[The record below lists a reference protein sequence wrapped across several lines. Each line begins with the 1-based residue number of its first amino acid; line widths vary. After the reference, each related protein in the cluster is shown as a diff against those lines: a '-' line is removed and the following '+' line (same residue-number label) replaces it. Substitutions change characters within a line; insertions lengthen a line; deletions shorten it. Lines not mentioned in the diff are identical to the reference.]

1 MTSFTKV
8 EFEAE
13 DIVRSDL
20 VKEYILA
27 KLEFED
33 REEQ

>member
-1 MTSFTKV
+1 MKSFTRV
-8 EFEAE
+8 EFQAE

-27 KLEFED
+27 KLEYED
-33 REEQ
+33 RED